1 MFSLARGDVAVDT
14 RRLKAARKAKGLTQ
28 AEVAALVGIRQQS
41 YYLYESGKQ
50 DPRSEVLAGL
60 CRALDVSADYL
71 LGLDVRESTLSD
83 DESQLIRDFRDCD
96 RKWQLIVLESAQ
108 AAALSSAA
116 AQDTGEGDAEGIA

>member
-1 MFSLARGDVAVDT
+1 MDT
-14 RRLKAARKAKGLTQ
+14 RRLRAARKAKGLTQ

-50 DPRSEVLAGL
+50 DPKSEVLADL
-60 CRALDVSADYL
+60 CRALDVSPDYL

-83 DESQLIRDFRDCD
+83 DEAQLIRDFRDCD
-96 RKWQLIVLESAQ
+96 RKWQLIVLETAQ

-116 AQDTGEGDAEGIA
+116 ARDTGEGDAEGIA